1 MTAVVRLEA
10 PATLERM
17 TMVCI
22 YGQSAH
28 DSQLTNRP
36 PLGSGTTAI
45 LAIARTISRKRIQF
59 KSNVE
64 LVAFVSL
71 VPSTFQTLISCSP

>member
-17 TMVCI
+17 TTVCI
-22 YGQSAH
+22 YDRLVHVSL
-28 DSQLTNRP
+28 LTNHP
-36 PLGSGTTAI
+36 LLGSGTTAI

-71 VPSTFQTLISCSP
+71 VSSSFQTLVSYSP